1 MGRKRK
7 AWSVIRFGGVPR
19 EWKEGGREGERRE
32 VRQREPY
39 KQSAT
44 GLGHSALIITDFS
57 FSIASVIAYIFSY
70 AILPLFV

>member
-1 MGRKRK
+1 MESQENGR
-7 AWSVIRFGGVPR
+7 
-19 EWKEGGREGERRE
+19 KEGGKGKRRE

-70 AILPLFV
+70 AVLPLFV

>member
-1 MGRKRK
+1 MESQENGR
-7 AWSVIRFGGVPR
+7 
-19 EWKEGGREGERRE
+19 KEGGKEKRRE

-70 AILPLFV
+70 AVLPLFV